1 MRGLWLVLS
10 CWLATQAIAGPR
22 VVSLA
27 PHTTE
32 LVIAA
37 GGADLLVGAV
47 PADKPLPDGVM
58 PLHSYG
64 GIDRERLLALRPDL
78 IVTWTSGTRPADL
91 AWLRSLDVRL
101 YASEPAG
108 LDDIARD
115 IRALGRLLGT
125 RETAEAA
132 ATRFLAA
139 VDTPCATLPPREV
152 YIDIWPQPPLSLG
165 GRHWLN
171 DVLRHLGLHNTFAK
185 VTRAVF
191 TPDPESLL
199 LRTHL
204 PRLVL
209 RDIPPAPD
217 RFGNALLAR
226 PGPRL
231 AEALPALCRQR
242 LSAE

>member
-1 MRGLWLVLS
+1 MRGVWLVLS
-10 CWLATQAIAGPR
+10 CWLAAQAMAGPR

-47 PADKPLPDGVM
+47 PADRPLPRRVA

-78 IVTWTSGTRPADL
+78 IVIWTSGTHPADL

-108 LDDIARD
+108 LDDIAGD

-139 VDTPCATLPPREV
+139 VNTPCATLPPRKV
-152 YIDIWPQPPLSLG
+152 YIEIWPHPPLSLG

-171 DVLRHLGLHNTFAK
+171 DVLRHLGLHNTFAE
-185 VTRAVF
+185 VERAVF
-191 TPDPESLL
+191 TPDPETLL
-199 LRTHL
+199 LRAHL
-204 PRLVL
+204 PHLVL
-209 RDIPPAPD
+209 RDIPPAPG
-217 RFGNALLAR
+217 RLGSALLAR

-242 LSAE
+242 LNAE